1 MPKYITDP
9 ALLRALD
16 ASPFDQALEAEGVD
30 PRLAEVAR
38 SIYQQE
44 SGSGRNTKTSN
55 AGAVGGMQIIPATFN
70 RVADKGWNIA
80 DPIHNARAGI
90 RYLKMLDQRA
100 GGDPKLIAAGYY
112 GGEGAIE
119 KARKGIAVSDPRNPK
134 APNTLEYGEQ
144 VASRLPSKQYID
156 DPDLLAQLEE
166 APKPSGASGKWGG
179 GASASFATPT
189 IKNSPVGRLARGA
202 RDVVD
207 GGAQFLVNTVEKV
220 IPDGTALDA
229 WAKKEIDRVNDMN
242 RRAET
247 DYRQNW
253 LQGQD
258 PGVDPWRIGGNALLS
273 FLATRRLPVGK
284 NIPQKALSGAT
295 AAGATALAAPVDPSK
310 DYWSEKTSQVGTS
323 AGIGAGIGGG
333 VGAVARVVR
342 PNTSSDVKKLIDAGV
357 VPTIGQT
364 LGGAA
369 KRVEDGLTSVP
380 IVGDVIKSGQR
391 RAVEQFNAAA
401 INRALQPVGA
411 KLPQGLNAGND
422 AVEYA
427 GKKISSVYDELLP
440 KMNLVADD
448 AFNQQLQSLR
458 GLANEMPDSQAKQF
472 NAILDNN
479 ILKRFS
485 PNGHMIGT
493 TAKEVDSKI
502 GQLYR
507 SYSKSPDPDHRMLA
521 NALKETQSIFREA
534 AKRANPQFAKELGA
548 ADKAYANL
556 LRVENAA
563 GRVGSKDGVFS
574 PAALRGAVR
583 AKDSSMNKRQFAR
596 GNALMQDLADA
607 GQSALGQTVPD
618 SGSAYRIF
626 TGTGLAGLTSL
637 LNPALGAGLL
647 GSGAI
652 YSPVGQKMVAK
663 LLTQRP
669 DFATPI
675 AGLLNASSP
684 ALAAAVPP
692 LLYGATN

>member
-1 MPKYITDP
+1 MGWRDDP
-9 ALLRALD
+9 VVD
-16 ASPFDQALEAEGVD
+16 PFDSALEAEGVTGQ
-30 PRLAEVAR
+30 LADVAR

-80 DPIHNARAGI
+80 DPAHNARAGI
-90 RYLKMLDQRA
+90 RYLKMLEERA

-112 GGEGAIE
+112 GGEGAID
-119 KARKGIAVSDPRNPK
+119 KARKGIPVSDPRNPR
-134 APNTLEYGEQ
+134 APNTLQYGEQ
-144 VASRLPSKQYID
+144 VASRLQPQQPQWMN
-156 DPDLLAQLEE
+156 DPVVEDTKTGKGATG
-166 APKPSGASGKWGG
+166 KWGNGASG
-179 GASASFATPT
+179 SFATKT
-189 IKNSPVGRLARGA
+189 VKNSPVGRLARGV

-207 GGAQFLVNTVEKV
+207 GGAQFLVNSVEKV
-220 IPDGTALDA
+220 IPDGTALDDL
-229 WAKKEIDRVNDMN
+229 AKKEVARVNAIN
-242 RRAET
+242 QRAES

-258 PGVDPWRIGGNALLS
+258 PGLDPWRIGGNAALS
-273 FLATRRLPVGK
+273 FAATRRLPVGK
-284 NIPQKALSGAT
+284 TIPQKALSGAT
-295 AAGATALAAPVDPSK
+295 AAGATTLAAPVDPSK
-310 DYWSEKTSQVGTS
+310 DYWTEKGTQVGTS
-323 AGIGAGIGGG
+323 AALGAGIGSGI
-333 VGAVARVVR
+333 GAVARMIK
-342 PNTSSDVKKLIDAGV
+342 PNTAPEVKKLIDAGV
-357 VPTIGQT
+357 APTIGQT

-380 IVGDVIKSGQR
+380 IIGDVIKSGQR

-401 INRALQPVGA
+401 INRALQPIGA
-411 KLPQGLNAGND
+411 KLPKGLTAGND
-422 AVEYA
+422 AVEFA
-427 GKKISSVYDELLP
+427 GQKISSVYDDLLP

-458 GLANEMPDSQAKQF
+458 GLASEMPDSQAKQF

-485 PNGHMIGT
+485 PNGHMLGT

-521 NALKETQSIFREA
+521 NALKETQSIFRGA

-548 ADKAYANL
+548 ADTAYANL

-563 GRVGSKDGVFS
+563 GRVGSKEGVFS

-626 TGTGLAGLTSL
+626 TGTGLAGLTSM

-647 GSGAI
+647 GSGAM

-669 DFATPI
+669 DLAAPL

-684 ALAAAVPP
+684 ALAVTLPP
-692 LLYGATN
+692 LLYNTSN